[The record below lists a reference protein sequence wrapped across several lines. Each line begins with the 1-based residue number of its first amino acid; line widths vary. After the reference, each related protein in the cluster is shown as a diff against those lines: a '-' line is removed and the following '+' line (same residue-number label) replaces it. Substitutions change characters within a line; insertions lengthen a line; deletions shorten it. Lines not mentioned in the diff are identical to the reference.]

1 MFKETK
7 EILELLIVAALS
19 IVILKTYFEIFFQK
33 KTKAGS
39 YQKIFVIYFLW
50 QVLMG
55 KFINFPGYINII
67 ISIVITY
74 IICICEYEGV
84 KIQKII
90 FSVLINTIWML
101 MEFFVGYAFLLC
113 NIDYKLPRFWGSISS
128 ELLTLVFI
136 LILRNFFYN
145 ENIKNLSNKHNT
157 ILLLIPMGSML
168 VVYNIFNMSVK
179 IEEKYYIKEALINS
193 VIILILNIIVFK
205 LYLNLSKEK
214 ELQKYNTV
222 YKQQLELCNQHMI
235 EKETVMMEARKNNH
249 DLKQHFIL
257 LMELIDKQNS
267 TAAIAYLQKLI
278 NIQVFTN
285 NGICR
290 TNNIVVDSLVNAKYA
305 MAVKNN
311 IKFECDIH
319 IPVQLPFENAD
330 ICIILGNIIDNAIE
344 ATELLAEDKRKIN
357 FYMRYEKGVL
367 IITVVNNYNGKIKR
381 NKNGKIISH
390 KKDWINHGI
399 GLESV
404 KNIANKYNGSTVL
417 DITETRFI
425 IKIMLCKPE

>member
-1 MFKETK
+1 
-7 EILELLIVAALS
+7 
-19 IVILKTYFEIFFQK
+19 
-33 KTKAGS
+33 
-39 YQKIFVIYFLW
+39 
-50 QVLMG
+50 
-55 KFINFPGYINII
+55 
-67 ISIVITY
+67 
-74 IICICEYEGV
+74 
-84 KIQKII
+84 
-90 FSVLINTIWML
+90 
-101 MEFFVGYAFLLC
+101 
-113 NIDYKLPRFWGSISS
+113 
-128 ELLTLVFI
+128 
-136 LILRNFFYN
+136 
-145 ENIKNLSNKHNT
+145 
-157 ILLLIPMGSML
+157 MGSML